1 MYFVD
6 IMPLIYLLKIAL
18 VQLKI
23 YNAALQENSKDTF
36 IAISTPVLLL
46 VSVDPD
52 RV

>member
-23 YNAALQENSKDTF
+23 YNAALQENSKETS
-36 IAISTPVLLL
+36 IAIPTSVLLL

-52 RV
+52 WV